1 MIKQALCIGLSGL
14 FVISGCANLSE
25 TQRGT
30 AIGAG
35 VGAASGAAIGGL
47 TGSDK
52 VGRDAVIG
60 AAVGALGGY
69 VWSNRME
76 QQKRA
81 MEQATVG
88 TGVNVTQTADN
99 QLKLDI
105 PSDVSFDV
113 GRSDIKSNFRAVL
126 DKFADSLKNNPAT
139 NVRIIGHTDS
149 TGSDAINNPLSI
161 NRAASVR
168 DYLGD
173 RGVAGG
179 RVAIDG
185 RGSREP
191 VADNG
196 SESGRAKNRR
206 VEIFVAERAP
216 G

>member
-1 MIKQALCIGLSGL
+1 MIKQAFCIGLSGL
-14 FVISGCANLSE
+14 LVISGCANMSE

-52 VGRDAVIG
+52 VGRDAAIG

-69 VWSNRME
+69 IWSNRME

-81 MEQATVG
+81 MEQATAG

-113 GRSDIKSNFRAVL
+113 GRADIKSNFRPVL

-149 TGSDAINNPLSI
+149 TGSDAINNPLSV
-161 NRAASVR
+161 NRASSVR

-173 RGVAGG
+173 RGVASG